1 MKDKILSTVITTVIA
16 ASVMVPV
23 SAKET
28 GYKSIDPYVNTKV
41 TAGSYT
47 IKIDKKGSIKIKKD
61 GGKFKKTSVK
71 IENEAAAVG
80 SSDLYYFKDNV
91 LMKYTLKSG
100 KTEKIKTFNATPE
113 NEESGDKI
121 GYTVSACSGDAIY
134 ISSDNFADWEY
145 NTYLYKPENGKTKKL
160 FKGKIAETNGKYIIA
175 DMHYRSD
182 VSPTTYN
189 LYKITANGT
198 KKIKTLSKA
207 SYGIYIEDGKYIY
220 SSLKDDGSGDTIT
233 YGSKIISC
241 DANGKNAKTLKELK
255 GNAEFLHLYNGKIY
269 FIEHSEDS
277 SGDYFGRLCEL
288 GKDGKGFRV
297 ICNNVNTFDISKIS
311 GGRAYYEDN
320 SVNYSVDLKTGKVSK
335 AK

>member
-23 SAKET
+23 SAKDT
-28 GYKSIDPYVNTKV
+28 GYQTLSPYDNTKV

-47 IKIDKKGSIKIKKD
+47 LKMDKKGNINIKKD
-61 GGKFKKTSVK
+61 SGKFKKTALK
-71 IENEAAAVG
+71 TGGTAAAG

-91 LMKYTLKSG
+91 LMRYILKSG
-100 KTEKIKTFNATPE
+100 KSEKVKTFNDTPKNNE
-113 NEESGDKI
+113 NDDKI
-121 GYTVSACSGDAIY
+121 GYYVSACSGDAIY

-145 NTYLYKPENGKTKKL
+145 NTFLYKPENGKTKKL
-160 FKGKIAETNGKYIIA
+160 FKGKIDMVNGKYIIA

-207 SYGIYIEDGKYIY
+207 SYGIHIEDGKYFY
-220 SSLKDDGSGDTIT
+220 STLKDDGRGDTIT

-241 DANGKNAKTLKELK
+241 DANGKNAKTLKELD
-255 GNAEFLHLYNGKIY
+255 GSAEFLHFSNDKIY
-269 FIEHSEDS
+269 FVEHSEDS
-277 SGDYFGRLCEL
+277 NKEYCGKLCEL
-288 GKDGKGFRV
+288 GKDGTGYRV
-297 ICNNVNTFDISKIS
+297 ISDKVDAFDIEKVTGNFI
-311 GGRAYYEDN
+311 YYGDGTA
-320 SVNYSVDLKTGKVSK
+320 NYSVNITTGEISKVK
-335 AK
+335 